1 MLQLIDFFLSLP
13 SVRQRL
19 LELGWTPPR
28 TDPKGGGPGN
38 PPTPV

>member
-1 MLQLIDFFLSLP
+1 MTQLIDFLLSLP

-19 LELGWTPPR
+19 LELGWTPPKVG
-28 TDPKGGGPGN
+28 PKGGGPGN